1 MKTQIMLFVLALGML
16 ILPQDLS
23 AQAADTQFGIK
34 GGINLSTLSGINP
47 DLDKNPRLGPAA
59 GFSGRYWVSPTVAL
73 QVETLYNQKGVETT
87 NETLAG
93 DVETTVRLDYIEF
106 PVLTRFEAPLSRDLI
121 GGIYMGPSV
130 GIPIT
135 GETKVEDED
144 DQEIED
150 MSTDFG
156 FNLGVD
162 VGSGPFYVD
171 ARYVHGLSTIV
182 QPNSPNENR
191 TFRVTFG
198 YWFN

>member
-1 MKTQIMLFVLALGML
+1 MKNQLLLFALALGIL
-16 ILPQDLS
+16 ILPMDTF
-23 AQAADTQFGIK
+23 AQVNETQFGIK

-47 DLDKNPRLGPAA
+47 DLDKNVRLGPAA
-59 GFSGRYWVSPTVAL
+59 GFAGRYWVSPVVAL

-87 NETLAG
+87 NETVAG
-93 DVETTVRLDYIEF
+93 DVERTVRLDYIEF

-135 GETKVEDED
+135 GKT
-144 DQEIED
+144 EIEGEETD
-150 MSTDFG
+150 LNDLSTDFG

-171 ARYVHGLSTIV
+171 ARYVHGLSEIT
-182 QPNSPNENR
+182 QPNSPSENR
-191 TFRVTFG
+191 TFRFTFG